1 LKGLGFE
8 PGSPIPEPGSVLEH
22 DGKRVGVITS
32 AAFSPVRDSFVG
44 LGMIRTAH
52 ARAGSRLSFA
62 APQGPGSAEAIVQD
76 LPIAVRQ

>member
-8 PGSPIPEPGSVLEH
+8 PGSPIPEPDSVLEH

-52 ARAGSRLSFA
+52 AQPGSRLSVKL
-62 APQGPGSAEAIVQD
+62 PQGTGSALAIVQD
-76 LPIAVRQ
+76 LPNKWKT